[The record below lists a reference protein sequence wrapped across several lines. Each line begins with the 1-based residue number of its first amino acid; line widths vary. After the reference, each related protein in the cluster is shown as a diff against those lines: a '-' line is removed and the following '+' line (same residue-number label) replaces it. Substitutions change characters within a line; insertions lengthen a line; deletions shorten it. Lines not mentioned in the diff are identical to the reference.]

1 MIYLVKGADSREP
14 YEALFSFKEYKE
26 QTRIQGKIKELLQ
39 KETRMNLY
47 LLTQNVCNGYDT
59 YDSCVVAAE
68 TPEDAA
74 LIRPDSTEW
83 GQYIQ

>member
-1 MIYLVKGADSREP
+1 MTNTKVRKGRYLELITKLND
-14 YEALFSFKEYKE
+14 KE
-26 QTRIQGKIKELLQ
+26 QARIQGKIKELLQ